1 MSCAVDF
8 ADRTV
13 LDVLRG
19 LVLVVLAA
27 VLEEVA
33 IGLVGVVK
41 VVGVT
46 CDGFLGILVTVSTQ
60 RL

>member
-1 MSCAVDF
+1 MSCADDF
-8 ADRTV
+8 ADKTV

-27 VLEEVA
+27 MLEEVV

-41 VVGVT
+41 VVDVT